1 MHVRRALAVVVA
13 LLWMAFPAQARDM
26 TGKGGVGMLLTTEG
40 MPMASFRYWRTN
52 FALEGL
58 IGYVSTTPVPA
69 RLTHPD
75 TTQVRFALGFLYRIG
90 DASKASLAIGLRP
103 WASYLLTTWSVFY
116 RPDGQAPSQVENS
129 CWRFGAEIPLH
140 GEVFLNDHFSLVG
153 HVGLTIDL
161 GPPIG
166 HINCGNSLA
175 VGQKDPTLV
184 IGVQGGFAGGAGA
197 TYYF

>member
-1 MHVRRALAVVVA
+1 MQMSRACALAAVLF
-13 LLWMAFPAQARDM
+13 LLAVPAQARDM

-40 MPMASFRYWRTN
+40 VPMASFRYWRTN

-75 TTQVRFALGFLYRIG
+75 TTQVRFSLGFLYRIG
-90 DASKASLAIGLRP
+90 DAPKASLAIGLRP
-103 WASYLLTTWSVFY
+103 WAEYLLTSWSLFY
-116 RPDGQAPSQVENS
+116 RPDGQTLSPTENS
-129 CWRFGAEIPLH
+129 CWRFGTEIPLH

-153 HVGLTIDL
+153 HVGLTFDF

-166 HINCGNSLA
+166 HINCGTAPN
-175 VGQKDPTLV
+175 VGKGDPTLV
-184 IGVQGGFAGGAGA
+184 IGLRGGFAGGAGA
-197 TYYF
+197 SYYF